1 MFPTLKADVVAE
13 VASVGASPATTNTRA
28 LIAGATENAV
38 MAIAT
43 IATVAAMPLRAT
55 NANAARTR
63 LRVARPA

>member
-1 MFPTLKADVVAE
+1 
-13 VASVGASPATTNTRA
+13 
-28 LIAGATENAV
+28 